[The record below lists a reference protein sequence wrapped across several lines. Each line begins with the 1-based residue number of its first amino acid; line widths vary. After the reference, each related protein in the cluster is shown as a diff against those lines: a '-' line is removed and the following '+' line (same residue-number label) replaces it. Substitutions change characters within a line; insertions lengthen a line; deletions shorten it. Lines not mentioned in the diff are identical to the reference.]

1 MLASLLNPVDGDGGN
16 ESSEDHTGETEHGRK
31 DNGDGSSSSNSA
43 NTEHSNSIE
52 EAAESKTKTHPVH
65 TPESTPRGSRKRR
78 HGKRS
83 RSGCLTCRRRKK
95 KCAEERPV
103 CRHCHRLGL
112 ACVWENP
119 PASVLPPLSAFP
131 LSGLPASTSSSFSS
145 ATSLSPMSVPSTDSM
160 SHHPATLHRSS
171 LSSIYRSANIP
182 PPTRSYATVD
192 QFRGSPEEMYVEG
205 IGYVKVLRGKIET
218 RKGDK

>member
-83 RSGCLTCRRRKK
+83 RSGCLTFRRRKK

-112 ACVWENP
+112 ACVWENA
-119 PASVLPPLSAFP
+119 PASVLPPLST
-131 LSGLPASTSSSFSS
+131 LSLHSLPPSTSSSFSS
-145 ATSLSPMSVPSTDSM
+145 TASLSPVSVPSTD
-160 SHHPATLHRSS
+160 
-171 LSSIYRSANIP
+171 LSSHGPASLHMSSFSYIP
-182 PPTRSYATVD
+182 PPPPPAPPRYTTVD
-192 QFRGSPEEMYVEG
+192 QFRGSPEETYVEG
-205 IGYVKVLRGKIET
+205 IGYVRILRGKVES
-218 RKGDK
+218 RRRDR